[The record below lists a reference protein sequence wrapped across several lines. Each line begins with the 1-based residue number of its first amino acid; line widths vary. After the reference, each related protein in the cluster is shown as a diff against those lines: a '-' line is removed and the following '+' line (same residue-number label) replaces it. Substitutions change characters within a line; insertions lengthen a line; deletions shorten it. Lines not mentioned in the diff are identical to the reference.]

1 LLGLRGRGMGTVKA
15 PGGIEGSIFILQMLD
30 FFFFLRRGVF
40 PD

>member
-15 PGGIEGSIFILQMLD
+15 PGGIEGSIFIFQVLD
-30 FFFFLRRGVF
+30 FFLSRGVF